1 MADSP
6 YRLLLIEDDPEDAF
20 LVRELLVGLAS
31 IEGTRRGFEVEQS
44 TRLDEG
50 LDLAQGDGFDLLL
63 LDLELP
69 DSEGHDTIARARAAV
84 PSLPIIVLTERDDEA
99 TGYEAVQRGAQ
110 DFLSKNN
117 LNSALLRRSIL
128 SAIERHH
135 LSAELDRRAQ
145 ELHTLLRVH
154 ETTIATIPSALLVLD
169 RGLNVVMANR
179 RYLEVTDADH
189 GEVVGRN
196 VADILPH
203 TLLQGQGL
211 HERIRRVSEDGGED
225 TATGV
230 LHESADHDC
239 KFLDI
244 RICGVHSPEGA
255 PSEPRVLIV
264 IEDVTQQT
272 VLERQLRQAAKMESV
287 GQLASGV
294 AHDFNNLLTGMKGYA
309 QLALRSA
316 GAESTVSADL
326 NEICE
331 LATRASNLTRQL
343 LVFGRQQPMD
353 PVPTD
358 LNMVVEDML
367 GMLRR
372 LIGEHIEL
380 ALEAGE
386 DLGLVLAD
394 PSQIEQVVMN
404 LAVNARDAMPQGG
417 KLLIRTMNTELT
429 PSYVRTH
436 LGSRAGPKVQLSVRD
451 TGCGMDEETRDHIFE
466 PFFTTKELGRG
477 TGLGLAVVYGV
488 VKQHSG
494 YIWVDSELDKGTT
507 FDIFLDRVDANGQH
521 KEEDEAPEPAPAG
534 SETILLVEDEP
545 AVRLTIQRALEFNGY
560 SVSSAANP
568 AEARALFDQQ
578 GAGHFQLLVTDVVL
592 PGGSGPGLF
601 DSLVGE
607 DSGLKV
613 LFMSGYSSDTV
624 VAQGAIEEGRAFIQ
638 KPFGPQALLAK
649 VRGVLDVGEVP

>member
-20 LVRELLVGLAS
+20 LVCELLVGLAG
-31 IEGTRRGFEVEQS
+31 IEGTRRGFEVEQA

-50 LDLAQGDGFDLLL
+50 LELAQEDGFDVLL
-63 LDLELP
+63 LDLGLP
-69 DSEGHDTIARARAAV
+69 DSDGHDTVTRARSAA
-84 PSLPIIVLTERDDEA
+84 PSLPIIVLTDRDDEA
-99 TGYEAVQRGAQ
+99 SGYEAVQLGAQ
-110 DFLSKNN
+110 DFLSKSN
-117 LNSALLRRSIL
+117 LNSALLRRSL
-128 SAIERHH
+128 LAAIERHH

-154 ETTIATIPSALLVLD
+154 ETTIATMPSALLVLD
-169 RGLNVVMANR
+169 CGLNVVMANR
-179 RYLEVTDADH
+179 RYLEVTDVGQ
-189 GEVVGRN
+189 GEVAGKN
-196 VADILPH
+196 VADILPS
-203 TLLQGQGL
+203 TLLHEQGL
-211 HERIRRVSEDGGED
+211 YERMRRVAEDGGED

-230 LHESADHDC
+230 LHESADHDR

-255 PSEPRVLIV
+255 PTEPRVLVV

-294 AHDFNNLLTGMKGYA
+294 AHDFNNLLTGIKGYA
-309 QLALRSA
+309 QLALQSA
-316 GAESTVSADL
+316 GPGSSVSADL

-331 LATRASNLTRQL
+331 LTTRASNLTRQL
-343 LVFGRQQPMD
+343 LMFGRQQPMD
-353 PVPTD
+353 PVPID
-358 LNMVVEDML
+358 LNTVVKDML

-380 ALEAGE
+380 AFEAGE
-386 DLGLVLAD
+386 NLGLVLAD
-394 PSQIEQVVMN
+394 PSQMEQVVLN

-417 KLLIRTMNTELT
+417 KLLIRTANVELRHR
-429 PSYVRTH
+429 YVRTH
-436 LGSRAGPKVQLSVRD
+436 LGARIGPKVQLSVSD

-494 YIWVDSELDKGTT
+494 YIWVDSELGKGST
-507 FDIFLDRVDANGQH
+507 FDIFLDRVDTELRP
-521 KEEDEAPEPAPAG
+521 EEDDAVASPAPAG

-545 AVRLTIQRALEFNGY
+545 AVRLTIQRALELNGY
-560 SVSSAANP
+560 AVSSAANP
-568 AEARALFDQQ
+568 EEALALFGQE

-592 PGGSGPGLF
+592 PGGNGPSLF
-601 DSLVGE
+601 ESLLGE

-624 VAQGAIEEGRAFIQ
+624 VAQGAIEKGRAFIQ
-638 KPFGPQALLAK
+638 KPFGPQALLAM
-649 VRGVLDVGEVP
+649 VRQVLDAGDAP